1 MDEYQSHIPE
11 EAPPRRRQ
19 SDSLFDAPPMAEQE
33 RMVEAVL
40 FASADPVTIEASPK
54 MCEIGSTP

>member
-1 MDEYQSHIPE
+1 MPDTTEESLF
-11 EAPPRRRQ
+11 EAPPE
-19 SDSLFDAPPMAEQE
+19 AEQE
-33 RMVEAVL
+33 RMVEAIL